1 MYLCAYIVGAALVYH
16 ELIDHF
22 YQNLSVLSSKVLQIC
37 WYFAEKHPDNLPE
50 VQIRWEIDKSYVS
63 QNKIISSNSPVLG

>member
-37 WYFAEKHPDNLPE
+37 WYFAEKLLILQKHGMVDAY
-50 VQIRWEIDKSYVS
+50 IA
-63 QNKIISSNSPVLG
+63 SPKDFI